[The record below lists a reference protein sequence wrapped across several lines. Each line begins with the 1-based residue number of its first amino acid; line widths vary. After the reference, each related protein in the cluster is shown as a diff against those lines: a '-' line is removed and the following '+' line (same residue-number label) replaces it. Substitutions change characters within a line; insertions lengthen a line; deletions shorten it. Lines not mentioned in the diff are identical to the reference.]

1 MIISTFITK
10 LITAVMTTII
20 MAFTEVSGY
29 TVLMVAGFVI
39 AMNII
44 VALIKIL
51 WIYMYR
57 RRCTMVMEY
66 VDRAGYDGIYYELF
80 NKNKPVSVRL
90 TIEKIR
96 FLKICGSIIL
106 ASDDKNLDRQ
116 YDNKYDY
123 GVPCR
128 ILFNTVEEFEKITGR
143 YGMEPKWRDNVIY
156 KEGLYE
162 KNLYKN
168 NLYNDHY
175 KDDCRTAF
183 YKDKTVCFCKCKRYD
198 NEYQVF
204 VTDGINNYFT
214 LLLTDTDI
222 TELYSMHTRM
232 DLVECGHKNY
242 ESNQFTVKLYC
253 VKSEYDNVKKVI
265 DRKIKFDK
273 LM

>member
-1 MIISTFITK
+1 MIISTF
-10 LITAVMTTII
+10 MTTVI
-20 MAFTEVSGY
+20 MAFTEFSGY
-29 TVLMVAGFVI
+29 TILMVAGFVI

-106 ASDDKNLDRQ
+106 ASDDKNLDRR

-156 KEGLYE
+156 KEGLYK
-162 KNLYKN
+162 KNLYKK

-183 YKDKTVCFCKCKRYD
+183 YKDKTVCFCKRKRKRYD